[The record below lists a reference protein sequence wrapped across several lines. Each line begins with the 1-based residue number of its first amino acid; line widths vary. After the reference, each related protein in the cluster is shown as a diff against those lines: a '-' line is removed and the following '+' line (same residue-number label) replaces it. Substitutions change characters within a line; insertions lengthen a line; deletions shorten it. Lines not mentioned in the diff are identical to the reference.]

1 MGLRFQLNPATHKA
15 IFNKL
20 LMALA
25 GRFPDEIP
33 AIQHMLPRLKEK
45 GVELCV
51 QPIRDERTRSQE
63 SYYRK
68 WAREFGKFTGNTPD
82 EIHEIMLSRTY
93 GSEQVET
100 KFGVMNRP
108 VQRSADQ
115 SKSSYSDL
123 IETLIRESAEMGF
136 IIPPPKAPSPE

>member
-1 MGLRFQLNPATHKA
+1 M
-15 IFNKL
+15 
-20 LMALA
+20 M
-25 GRFPDEIP
+25 
-33 AIQHMLPRLKEK
+33 PRLKEK
-45 GVELCV
+45 GVIFSIEPV
-51 QPIRDERTRSQE
+51 RDERTKSQE
-63 SYYRK
+63 RYYRK

-136 IIPPPKAPSPE
+136 IIPPPKPPSPE

>member
-1 MGLRFQLNPATHKA
+1 VGLRFKLDPTSGQA
-15 IFNKL
+15 IFTKL

-25 GRFPDEIP
+25 VRFPDEIP
-33 AIQHMLPRLKEK
+33 AIKNMLPKLKQK
-45 GVELCV
+45 GVELSI
-51 QPIRDERTRSQE
+51 QPVRDKRTGGQQR
-63 SYYRK
+63 YYRK
-68 WAREFGKFTGNTPD
+68 MAMEFGKFTGNTPD
-82 EIHEIMLSRTY
+82 EIHEIMLIRTY
-93 GSEQVET
+93 GSNQVET

-136 IIPPPKAPSPE
+136 IIPPPKPR

>member
-1 MGLRFQLNPATHKA
+1 MKFRLDPTSGQA
-15 IFNKL
+15 IFTKL

-25 GRFPDEIP
+25 GRFPEEIP
-33 AIQHMLPRLKEK
+33 AIQSMLPKLKEK
-45 GVELCV
+45 GVELSI
-51 QPIRDERTRSQE
+51 QPVRNERTGCQE
-63 SYYRK
+63 RYYRK

-82 EIHEIMLSRTY
+82 EIHEIMLIRTF
-93 GSEQVET
+93 GSNQVET

-115 SKSSYSDL
+115 SKSSYSEL

-136 IIPPPKAPSPE
+136 IIPPPQQPNTE

>member
-1 MGLRFQLNPATHKA
+1 LKFRLDPTSSHA
-15 IFNKL
+15 IFTNL

-25 GRFPDEIP
+25 VRFPDEIP
-33 AIQHMLPRLKEK
+33 AIRHMMPKLKER
-45 GVELCV
+45 GVEFSIKPVRNQRTGC
-51 QPIRDERTRSQE
+51 QER
-63 SYYRK
+63 YYRK

-82 EIHEIMLSRTY
+82 EIHEIMLIRTY
-93 GSEQVET
+93 GSNQVET

-136 IIPPPKAPSPE
+136 IIPPPQQPTNSE

>member
-1 MGLRFQLNPATHKA
+1 MV
-15 IFNKL
+15 
-20 LMALA
+20 LA
-25 GRFPDEIP
+25 RRFPQKIP
-33 AIQHMLPRLKEK
+33 SLQHMMPKLKEK
-45 GVELCV
+45 GIELCI
-51 QPIRDERTRSQE
+51 QPVKDERTGCQQG
-63 SYYRK
+63 YYRK
-68 WAREFGKFTGNTPD
+68 WAREFSKFTGNTPD

-93 GSEQVET
+93 GSNQVET

-136 IIPPPKAPSPE
+136 IIPPPQPPTKPR